1 MPYYVYVLGS
11 DKNGIKKTYV
21 GWTNNIKKRLY
32 NHNIG
37 KGARSTSGRKW
48 KILYKEK
55 FVSKNKAM
63 SREYYLKKDKKL
75 RTCENFKK
83 IYKGL

>member
-1 MPYYVYVLGS
+1 MPFYVYVLGS
-11 DKNGIKKTYV
+11 DKKGLKKTYV
-21 GWTNNIKKRLY
+21 GWTNNIKKRLHK
-32 NHNIG
+32 HNIG
-37 KGARSTSGRKW
+37 KGARSTRGRKW

-75 RTCENFKK
+75 RKK
-83 IYKGL
+83 ISRRI

>member
-1 MPYYVYVLGS
+1 MLFYVYVLGS
-11 DKNGIKKTYV
+11 NKKGLKKTYV

-37 KGARSTSGRKW
+37 KGARSTRGRKW
-48 KILYKEK
+48 KIRYKEK
-55 FVSKNKAM
+55 FISKNKAM

-75 RTCENFKK
+75 RKIIAKK
-83 IYKGL
+83 I

>member
-1 MPYYVYVLGS
+1 MTFYVYVLGS
-11 DKNGIKKTYV
+11 NKKGLKKTYV

-32 NHNIG
+32 KHNIG
-37 KGARSTSGRKW
+37 EGAKSTAGRKW

-55 FVSKNKAM
+55 FISKNKAM

-75 RTCENFKK
+75 RKK
-83 IYKGL
+83 ISRRI